1 MTTSRSEKPGN
12 YLVLLTAIAPGV
24 GLFLS
29 FARADLQILVAL
41 GVGLPALLI
50 AFTSLLFNRARAW
63 PAGATQR
70 RSLIAGEIL
79 LRALFLTVL
88 TIIISLGITYFMPK
102 NAYLSHPIVPSDY
115 FFPYVKE
122 LNPRLWFYVV
132 PCLTFFSAYVNVW
145 QAFRIALHRRRYV
158 VGPRGL
164 KDLFRG
170 LKA

>member
-1 MTTSRSEKPGN
+1 MVSRSEKPGGF
-12 YLVLLTAIAPGV
+12 LIFLTAIAPGT

-29 FARADLQILVAL
+29 FAKADLQILGAL

-63 PAGATQR
+63 PPGAMQR

-79 LRALFLTVL
+79 LRALFWTVL

-102 NAYLSHPIVPSDY
+102 NAYLNHSIAPSDY

-145 QAFRIALHRRRYV
+145 EAFRVALHRRRHV

-164 KDLFRG
+164 RHLFRQ
-170 LKA
+170 LKN

>member
-1 MTTSRSEKPGN
+1 MMVSRSEKRGN
-12 YLVLLTAIAPGV
+12 CLVLLTAIAPGV

-29 FARADLQILVAL
+29 FAKADLQILVAL
-41 GVGLPALLI
+41 GVGLLALLI
-50 AFTSLLFNRARAW
+50 AVNSLLFNRARAW

-79 LRALFLTVL
+79 LRALFWTVL

-102 NAYLSHPIVPSDY
+102 SAYLSQEVARSDY
-115 FFPYVKE
+115 FFPYVRE

-132 PCLTFFSAYVNVW
+132 PCLTFFSAYINVW
-145 QAFRIALHRRRYV
+145 QAFRVALHRRRYV

-164 KDLFRG
+164 RDLFRR
-170 LKA
+170 LKV